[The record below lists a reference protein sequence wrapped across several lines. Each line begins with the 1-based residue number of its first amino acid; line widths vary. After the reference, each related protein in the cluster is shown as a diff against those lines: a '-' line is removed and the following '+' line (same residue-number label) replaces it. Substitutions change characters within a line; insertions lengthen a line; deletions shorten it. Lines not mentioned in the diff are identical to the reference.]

1 MTDGAA
7 ISSAANAKG
16 ISAIY
21 IRRII
26 SFARIAVRRWT
37 VTRKMFEID
46 ASTTRRIVGQLMD
59 IRAALMDNNDLSL
72 KVARRGWIAAINGL
86 DMAIE
91 MIVKLESKHAMNE
104 RQLADN
110 AELLTMYDSM
120 LGGYDGNTLTDE
132 RKAELKALV
141 DKWQKEDETE

>member
-1 MTDGAA
+1 
-7 ISSAANAKG
+7 
-16 ISAIY
+16 
-21 IRRII
+21 
-26 SFARIAVRRWT
+26 
-37 VTRKMFEID
+37 
-46 ASTTRRIVGQLMD
+46 MD

-72 KVARRGWIAAINGL
+72 KVSRRGWIAAVNSL

-91 MIVKLESKHAMNE
+91 TIVKLESLHAMNE

-110 AELLTMYDSM
+110 AELLKMYNSM